1 MLRACVLDFEESWE
15 VYLPLVEF
23 AYNNSHQTTIGMAPY
38 EALYGRRCRSPIYW
52 DGDRQKS
59 YADKRRKD
67 IQFNVGEKVFLK
79 ISPTKKISRFG
90 KRGKLRPRYI
100 GPFEILARVGDLAY
114 KLALPPQ
121 LASVHNV
128 FHVSML
134 RKYVHDPS
142 DIINYSG
149 LEINRDLSY
158 EEVLI
163 AVLDRKTHTHTLRNK
178 DINLIKVQWS
188 RHGQNETTW
197 EREDEVMTKYPEF
210 LKRGK

>member
-1 MLRACVLDFEESWE
+1 MYRDLREIFWWRNMKRSIGNF
-15 VYLPLVEF
+15 VEKCLTCQQVIEKIKERIK
-23 AYNNSHQTTIGMAPY
+23 ATQ
-38 EALYGRRCRSPIYW
+38 
-52 DGDRQKS
+52 DRQKS
-59 YADKRRKD
+59 YADKRRKNL
-67 IQFNVGEKVFLK
+67 QFEVGEKVFLK
-79 ISPTKKISRFG
+79 ISPTKNINRFG

-114 KLALPPQ
+114 RLALPPQ

-134 RKYVHDPS
+134 RKYVHDPNH
-142 DIINYSG
+142 IVNYSE

-158 EEVLI
+158 GEVPI
-163 AVLDRKTHTHTLRNK
+163 AVLDRKTHTLRNK

-197 EREDEVMTKYPEF
+197 EREDEIMAKYSDF
-210 LKRGK
+210 LKQG